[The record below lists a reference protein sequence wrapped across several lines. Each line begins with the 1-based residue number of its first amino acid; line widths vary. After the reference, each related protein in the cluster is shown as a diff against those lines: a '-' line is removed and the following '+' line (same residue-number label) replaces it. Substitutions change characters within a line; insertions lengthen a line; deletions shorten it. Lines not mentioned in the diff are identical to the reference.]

1 MITSIKNGCV
11 LESSSYFVYIL
22 RHDLYIYL
30 FFLFQQYSI
39 YTKRFCYNGC
49 YNKINHIA
57 SSDGRTMPLFG
68 FGYFDIGADNF
79 VIKAI
84 KHAVKTG

>member
-1 MITSIKNGCV
+1 MGAITKS
-11 LESSSYFVYIL
+11 
-22 RHDLYIYL
+22 
-30 FFLFQQYSI
+30 
-39 YTKRFCYNGC
+39 T
-49 YNKINHIA
+49 HIA